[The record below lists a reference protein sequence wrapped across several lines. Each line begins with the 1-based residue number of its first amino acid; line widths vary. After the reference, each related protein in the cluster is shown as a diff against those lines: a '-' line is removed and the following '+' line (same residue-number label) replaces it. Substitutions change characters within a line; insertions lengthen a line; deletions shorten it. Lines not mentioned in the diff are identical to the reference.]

1 MGKKLSEMSL
11 EELWQLFPI
20 FLTEHQ
26 DGWKEQYKEEK
37 KLLSRILPSGA
48 ILRISHIGSTSVG
61 TIWAK
66 PIVDILVELF
76 KQYDMKRI
84 KEILLCNGYTCM
96 SESEGRISLNKG
108 YTENGFAAKVYHVH
122 LRYAGDHDELYFR
135 DYLMDHANITREYEK
150 LKLSLWKKYEYDRDQ
165 YAEAKTEFVVKY
177 TEQAKQEAF
186 RGRICVD
193 RHFGPRPDPQHG
205 FFL

>member
-1 MGKKLSEMSL
+1 MGIDMDSCG
-11 EELWQLFPI
+11 Q
-20 FLTEHQ
+20 
-26 DGWKEQYKEEK
+26 G
-37 KLLSRILPSGA
+37 
-48 ILRISHIGSTSVG
+48 
-61 TIWAK
+61 
-66 PIVDILVELF
+66 
-76 KQYDMKRI
+76 MKRI
-84 KEILLCNGYTCM
+84 KEILLCNSYTCM
-96 SESEGRISLNKG
+96 SESERRISLNKG